1 MDDAD
6 RVRRQLRRQ
15 ERARA
20 LSLVRTWVA
29 TEVDDWYDP
38 VIDPD
43 LNDALR
49 MVVGL
54 TPIDRTHDDDD

>member
-1 MDDAD
+1 M
-6 RVRRQLRRQ
+6 
-15 ERARA
+15 
-20 LSLVRTWVA
+20 RTWVA